1 MPIVQML
8 CRSALIALATSIVAA
23 PVVAAEQPVDFT
35 ACISSRFEFISVA
48 EGINTFR
55 VENRGI
61 VMSNHEHRL
70 LHNAAYEFVGV
81 GFGPAGK
88 PMGFGYVKLTDPSD
102 NVLILELKGLPSDLA
117 FTFLQGTGPW
127 KGISG
132 GGKAARTA
140 STGIRMSGTTGASE
154 GCLRFTGTLDV
165 RK

>member
-1 MPIVQML
+1 MRIVHVL
-8 CRSALIALATSIVAA
+8 RRSALTALASSIVAGS
-23 PVVAAEQPVDFT
+23 VVAAEQPVDFT
-35 ACISSRFEFISVA
+35 ACISSRFEFISTA

-61 VMSNHEHRL
+61 AMSNHENKL
-70 LHNAAYEFVGV
+70 FHNAAYEFVGV

-102 NVLILELKGLPSDLA
+102 NVLILELTGLPSDLA
-117 FTFLQGTGPW
+117 FKFLQGTGPW
-127 KGISG
+127 KGITG
-132 GGKAARTA
+132 GGKAVRTA
-140 STGIRMSGTTGASE
+140 STGIRMSGTSGASD